1 MAKLTIPFDAAAIAP
16 HPRPEVSTDGPER
29 LAATRYQHVP
39 DALRSTPSWMAS
51 INKVPHCVTRN
62 GHLHSLAKADPHDPA
77 NHCSFENAVAAVERG
92 NGGVELFFV
101 LGVGNNFVCVDLDD
115 LEKVAPAHQADANEY
130 QRQIKERLTGTYC
143 EVSRSGKGLHYIGIA
158 PEVNH
163 DKAYA
168 KHPHFHVDLLFRHGL
183 VLTGDLREGTTEITD
198 ISSQVRT
205 ILNSMIRRPSP
216 EAATLPSVDT
226 LTPAHCDEARLISI
240 LSAERFKHGE
250 AFRTG
255 QNVYDWS
262 GTFAALLNTAAEFC
276 TDEQLV
282 LRVLTRS
289 KFVQMAEDKGGE
301 TRLAKV
307 QRLWPSQWPKALER
321 TEPTRRANRTATA
334 LTKPLTL
341 ADLWDQSPYVQFMVQ
356 DRAITMITEGLIAG
370 LSAEGL
376 APLFRYLRPEKMNR
390 LQDELR
396 RVDEVF
402 AKTMT
407 DARVLTL
414 SDTDTEVAEL
424 NAYMNRCAVE
434 EAKIDRKN
442 RFKQYNR
449 EYYIVEN
456 FGGSAK
462 VFRDEFHLET
472 GAQVFWSVN
481 AFCEAKI
488 NDKML
493 AGWELS
499 KDDKRPQLTQA
510 ARAWV
515 QSDSSRRY
523 IAQEMHFE
531 TTARELTVETGKI
544 LNHFR
549 GWATAPVAG
558 DWSAIRYLIHN
569 ILCSGVAA
577 ASDYLLNYLAHMVQQ
592 PQHLPGAAIILQSEE
607 EGTGKTTFI
616 DLLRRMIGAR
626 YCITTPD
633 AEALVGKHNDAA
645 MNKVLL
651 HFEEAVAPND
661 RVLESKVKAL
671 ITNEILT
678 YNPKHIAAMSARNY
692 ARVFLTSNAKQV
704 AHLPRHDRRWFV
716 LRVSPKH
723 TNDPAFWGPFN
734 AQYPREIEAFMH
746 ALQVR
751 DISDFNPKKVPY
763 TEAKDAQKM
772 ESVVGPEAILRR
784 FLEDGR
790 LPVCSQFNGAHWLV
804 RNTALS
810 DYFNKYNLKIGYK
823 PPQPGKVFKPVALG
837 ESRQRLAVNGHPAQQ
852 FRVLHLPPLQ
862 EARAAFL
869 DHLNVASYDWG
880 DGADAEWTLE

>member
-1 MAKLTIPFDAAAIAP
+1 MAKLTTPFDAAAIAP
-16 HPRPEVSTDGPER
+16 RPLPEVSTDSPET
-29 LAATRYQHVP
+29 LGATRYQHVP
-39 DALRSTPSWMAS
+39 DALRSAPSWMAS
-51 INKVPHCVTRN
+51 INKVPHRVTRN
-62 GHLHSLAKADPHDPA
+62 GHLHGLAKADPHDPA
-77 NHCSFENAVAAVERG
+77 NHCSFEDAVAAVSRG
-92 NGGVELFFV
+92 NDGVELFFV
-101 LGVGNNFVCVDLDD
+101 LGVGNSFVCVDLDD
-115 LEKVAPAHQADANEY
+115 LDKVTPEHRADANEY
-130 QRQIKERLTGTYC
+130 QRQIKERLAGTYC
-143 EVSRSGKGLHYIGIA
+143 EVSRSGNGLHYIGVA
-158 PEVNH
+158 PDVSH

-183 VLTGDLREGTTEITD
+183 VLTGDHREGTTEIAD
-198 ISSQVRT
+198 ISSQTRT
-205 ILNSMIRRPSP
+205 ILNSMTRRSPP
-216 EAATLPSVDT
+216 EAAALPSVDT

-255 QNVYDWS
+255 RSINDWS

-282 LRVLTRS
+282 LRVLSRS

-307 QRLWPSQWPKALER
+307 ERLWSSQWPKALER
-321 TEPTRRANRTATA
+321 TEPTRRANQTTAMP
-334 LTKPLTL
+334 TKPLTL
-341 ADLWDQSPYVQFMVQ
+341 TDLWQQSPYVQFMVQ
-356 DRAITMITEGLIAG
+356 DRAINMITEGLIAG
-370 LSAEGL
+370 LPAEDL

-402 AKTMT
+402 AKTLT
-407 DARVLTL
+407 DARVLTM
-414 SDTDTEVAEL
+414 SDTDTEVADL

-434 EAKIDRKN
+434 ESKINRKN

-456 FGGSAK
+456 YGGSAK
-462 VFRDEFHLET
+462 VFRDEFHPET
-472 GAQVFWSVN
+472 GAQVLWSIN
-481 AFCEAKI
+481 AFCEAKM
-488 NDKML
+488 NDKL
-493 AGWELS
+493 LSGWELS
-499 KDDKRPQLTQA
+499 KEEKRPQLTSA

-523 IAQEMHFE
+523 VAQEMHFE
-531 TTARELTVETGKI
+531 TTEREITVETGRV
-544 LNHFR
+544 LNLYR
-549 GWATAPVAG
+549 GWATTPVAG
-558 DWSAIRYLIHN
+558 DWSAIRYLICHV
-569 ILCSGVAA
+569 LCSGDDVA
-577 ASDYLLNYLAHMVQQ
+577 SEYLLNYLAHMVQK
-592 PQHLPGAAIILQSEE
+592 PQQLPGAAIILQSEE

-616 DLLRRMIGAR
+616 DLLRRILGTR
-626 YCITTPD
+626 YCVTTPD

-651 HFEEAVAPND
+651 HFEEAVAAND

-678 YNPKHIAAMSARNY
+678 YNPKHIAAISARNY

-723 TNDPAFWGPFN
+723 ANDPNFWGPFN
-734 AQYPREIEAFMH
+734 DQYPQEIEAFMH
-746 ALQVR
+746 ALQTR
-751 DISDFNPKKVPY
+751 DISGFNPKRVPY

-790 LPVCSQFNGAHWLV
+790 LPVCSQFNGTHWLV

-837 ESRQRLAVNGHPAQQ
+837 ESRQRISVNGQSAQQ

-862 EARAAFL
+862 DARAAFL
-869 DHLNVASYDWG
+869 AHLNVETYDWG
-880 DGADAEWTLE
+880 DGSYSEWTLE